1 MNTFPNIFESLHK
14 SDIFKGLTSQQYTD
28 LLKKGRNITLQPK
41 SILFH
46 QGDVAINFI
55 LVNQGRLKLTN
66 HNGRV

>member
-28 LLKKGRNITLQPK
+28 LLKKGRNIALQPK

-46 QGDVAINFI
+46 QGDNDDQRDVP
-55 LVNQGRLKLTN
+55 KN